1 MKWRLLF
8 LFSITFAQTRLKGNS
23 FSHHKS
29 ILLVLKLTPNDIL
42 VNHFVRKGHPVFQ
55 SYFSYFNFLQSC
67 LKDPAD
73 RVLKKLLVT
82 NNYRSNVRPSFG
94 IRTDS
99 RFVQIKP
106 VWGL

>member
-55 SYFSYFNFLQSC
+55 NYFSNFNFLQSC
-67 LKDPAD
+67 IKDPAD